1 LLYYVLLFLIVKS
14 DDKGS
19 DMIGKTRFII
29 TAASFM
35 FATSVCA
42 ISANAGGLPDA
53 DSDSSEI
60 DANEAN
66 SASPLNTSSSSGNE
80 VPSTSAT
87 SSSAGATGSSN
98 EGSEDGEGFVAIED
112 DPLIVDATAI
122 MDDDG
127 MGEVSVQWQMLSNDG
142 GWMNLTGATQQS
154 FTPRQIHVGHRLR
167 VVITY
172 VDGQGNLETLI
183 SPSSTKVKNVNDK
196 PSGAPILLGNALEE
210 DALVV
215 DTSTISDEDGI
226 GSYEVIWQRSST
238 RTEWQTFPNAT
249 SEVLRLGQSHVGFS
263 YRAVITYLDNQ
274 GTREIL
280 ISNPSETV
288 ANVDDPVEGEVM
300 IVGKPLEGSM
310 LSVTTSGVSDE
321 DGIASLSVSWEA
333 SRDGRNWRAI
343 DGSNYN
349 QISLNQ
355 AHVGFQIRAKASVVD
370 TFGVETLI
378 YSQPS
383 NTIKNVNNAPSG
395 TINVRRVGS

>member
-1 LLYYVLLFLIVKS
+1 
-14 DDKGS
+14 
-19 DMIGKTRFII
+19 MIGKTRFII

-87 SSSAGATGSSN
+87 SSSAGSTGSGN

>member
-1 LLYYVLLFLIVKS
+1 MTGKMRI
-14 DDKGS
+14 
-19 DMIGKTRFII
+19 MIL
-29 TAASFM
+29 AATCM
-35 FATSVCA
+35 LTTSA
-42 ISANAGGLPDA
+42 FAGGLPGTDENA
-53 DSDSSEI
+53 SVETDENAINASDVSTE
-60 DANEAN
+60 NN
-66 SASPLNTSSSSGNE
+66 SPLNTASSGNALPE
-80 VPSTSAT
+80 TSAT
-87 SSSAGATGSSN
+87 SQSAGATNTTN
-98 EGSEDGEGFVAIED
+98 EDEDGGFVAIED

-127 MGEVSVQWQMLSNDG
+127 MGEVSVQWQMLSKDG

-183 SPSSTKVKNVNDK
+183 SPSSTEVKNVNDK
-196 PSGAPILLGNALEE
+196 PTGAPILLGNPFEE

-238 RTEWQTFPNAT
+238 KTNWQTFPNTT
-249 SEVLRLGQSHVGFS
+249 SEVLRLTQSHVGFS
-263 YRAVITYLDNQ
+263 YRSVITYMDNQ

-288 ANVDDPVEGEVM
+288 ANVDDPVEGEVI
-300 IVGKPLEGSM
+300 IVGNALEGSA

-333 SRDGRNWRAI
+333 SKDGRTWRAI
-343 DGSNYN
+343 DGSNFN
-349 QISLNQ
+349 QIALNQ
-355 AHVGFQIRAKASVVD
+355 SHVGFQIRAKASVVD
-370 TFGVETLI
+370 SFGVETLI

-383 NTIKNVNNAPSG
+383 NTVKNVNNKPSG

>member
-1 LLYYVLLFLIVKS
+1 
-14 DDKGS
+14 
-19 DMIGKTRFII
+19 MIGKTRFII

-53 DSDSSEI
+53 DADSSEI

>member
-1 LLYYVLLFLIVKS
+1 MTGKMRI
-14 DDKGS
+14 
-19 DMIGKTRFII
+19 MITVA
-29 TAASFM
+29 TCM
-35 FATSVCA
+35 LATSA
-42 ISANAGGLPDA
+42 FAGGLPDTDENGSVEA
-53 DSDSSEI
+53 
-60 DANEAN
+60 DANAINTSDVSTEN
-66 SASPLNTSSSSGNE
+66 SSPLNTGSSSGNASPE
-80 VPSTSAT
+80 TSAT
-87 SSSAGATGSSN
+87 SQTASASTNDNGG
-98 EGSEDGEGFVAIED
+98 GDEGFVAIED

-127 MGEVSVQWQMLSNDG
+127 MGEVSVQWQMLSKDG

-154 FTPRQIHVGHRLR
+154 FTPRQLHVGHRLR

-183 SPSSTKVKNVNDK
+183 SPSSTEVKNVNDK
-196 PSGAPILLGNALEE
+196 PTGAPILLGNPFEE

-238 RTEWQTFPNAT
+238 KTNWQTFPNAT
-249 SEVLRLGQSHVGFS
+249 SEVLRLTQSHVGFS
-263 YRAVITYLDNQ
+263 YRAVITYMDNQ
-274 GTREIL
+274 GTREIM

-288 ANVDDPVEGEVM
+288 ANVDDPVEGEVI
-300 IVGKPLEGSM
+300 IVGNALEGSA

-333 SRDGRNWRAI
+333 SKDGRTWRAI
-343 DGSNYN
+343 DGSNFN
-349 QISLNQ
+349 QIALNQ
-355 AHVGFQIRAKASVVD
+355 SHVGFQIRAKASVVD

-383 NTIKNVNNAPSG
+383 NTVKNVNNKPSG

>member
-1 LLYYVLLFLIVKS
+1 
-14 DDKGS
+14 
-19 DMIGKTRFII
+19 
-29 TAASFM
+29 M

>member
-1 LLYYVLLFLIVKS
+1 MLFLIVKS

>member
-1 LLYYVLLFLIVKS
+1 
-14 DDKGS
+14 
-19 DMIGKTRFII
+19 MIGKTRFII

-280 ISNPSETV
+280 ISNPSDTV

>member
-1 LLYYVLLFLIVKS
+1 
-14 DDKGS
+14 
-19 DMIGKTRFII
+19 MIGKTRFII

-87 SSSAGATGSSN
+87 SSSAGATESSN

>member
-1 LLYYVLLFLIVKS
+1 
-14 DDKGS
+14 
-19 DMIGKTRFII
+19 MIGKTRFII

-333 SRDGRNWRAI
+333 SRDGRTWRAI

>member
-1 LLYYVLLFLIVKS
+1 
-14 DDKGS
+14 
-19 DMIGKTRFII
+19 MIGKTRFII

-274 GTREIL
+274 GTREIM

>member
-1 LLYYVLLFLIVKS
+1 
-14 DDKGS
+14 
-19 DMIGKTRFII
+19 MIGKSRFII

>member
-1 LLYYVLLFLIVKS
+1 
-14 DDKGS
+14 
-19 DMIGKTRFII
+19 MIGKTRFII

-42 ISANAGGLPDA
+42 ISANAGGLPGA
-53 DSDSSEI
+53 DTDGTETGTN
-60 DANEAN
+60 DAN
-66 SASPLNTSSSSGNE
+66 SASPLNTPSSSGNE
-80 VPSTSAT
+80 VPGTSAT
-87 SSSAGATGSSN
+87 SSAASADGATNSASSGSN
-98 EGSEDGEGFVAIED
+98 DGGDGEGFVAIED

-127 MGEVSVQWQMLSNDG
+127 MGEVSVQWQMLSKDG

-263 YRAVITYLDNQ
+263 YRSVITYLDNQ

-349 QISLNQ
+349 QITLDQ

-383 NTIKNVNNAPSG
+383 NTVKNVNNRPSG
-395 TINVRRVGS
+395 SISVRRVGS